1 MPDISPGL
9 NATGAGGR
17 KPVVFIHDAATDDF
31 VATLLLVAMPM
42 VDLKGIIIT
51 NADCV
56 PEPAMAVASRV
67 QQFMNRADIPLALSS
82 ARGWNPFPW
91 PYRGDCV
98 TLSATPILQPYR
110 STVPTPPPS
119 GDDLLIGLL
128 EEAIASRQP
137 LTVLLTTAFTPLT
150 DILSD
155 QPELAKGIGQVVW
168 MGGAI
173 DVPGNLDPA
182 ATNPAVANTHA
193 EWNAFFDPFAVAYA
207 LQNFPDINVFPL
219 DITNGAAITG
229 SLLDTLKAQGQ
240 THAFSQLA
248 YEAYSLVKD
257 ESYYDMWNVCATC
270 WLAAPAL
277 YAPAQRSALEIVQWG
292 FEQGWLRRTTAGR
305 AHNLFLAFQDK
316 AGFYSYVTSQLARS
330 A

>member
-1 MPDISPGL
+1 VPDISPGL

-67 QQFMNRADIPLALSS
+67 QQFMKRPDIPLALSG

-155 QPELAKGIGQVVW
+155 RPELATGIGQMVW

-207 LQNFPDINVFPL
+207 LQNFPGHQRVSARHHQQRGDHRIAPGHAE
-219 DITNGAAITG
+219 GAGTDPR
-229 SLLDTLKAQGQ
+229 L
-240 THAFSQLA
+240 
-248 YEAYSLVKD
+248 
-257 ESYYDMWNVCATC
+257 
-270 WLAAPAL
+270 LAACL
-277 YAPAQRSALEIVQWG
+277 
-292 FEQGWLRRTTAGR
+292 
-305 AHNLFLAFQDK
+305 
-316 AGFYSYVTSQLARS
+316 
-330 A
+330 